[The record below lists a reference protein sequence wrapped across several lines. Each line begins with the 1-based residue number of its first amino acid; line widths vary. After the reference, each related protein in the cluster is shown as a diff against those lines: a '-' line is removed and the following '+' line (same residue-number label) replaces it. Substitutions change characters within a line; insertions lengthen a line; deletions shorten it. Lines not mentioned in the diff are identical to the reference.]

1 MGLFLVFTIILIAG
15 YIYRIKKNKFN
26 SIERKKSLFKNI
38 FYFLIIISI
47 GLALSG
53 RVSWIIAAGAALLPI
68 VKFLFLFLWKSFPLI
83 QMWLRSR
90 GTRAGKIF
98 SSENNNEL
106 TQTEALEIL
115 GLEPGSSDEEI
126 IQAHRELI
134 QKFHPDRGGNNYMA
148 TKLNLARDLLL
159 RKKS

>member
-53 RVSWIIAAGAALLPI
+53 RVSWIIAAGAALIPI
-68 VKFLFLFLWKSFPLI
+68 VKFLFLFLWKSIPLI

-90 GTRAGKIF
+90 GTRASKIF